1 MLKVKEIASSMQWF
15 LQNKPYEIRRECV
28 DLPISNLGLK
38 WVAWAIILVYTYKQ
52 MNEHTYILTYNSLFV
67 YMHTYRQ
74 TDIHLFHLRA
84 HAIRTV
90 EEKLHWNYAVMRSKT
105 DEKGGESV
113 GNPWGIVGNRI
124 SNRGIRVSELNFSVC
139 FMGFLRSR
147 FWGELAFY
155 NFKEGKL
162 DCPRTPG
169 LCCW

>member
-1 MLKVKEIASSMQWF
+1 MLKVKEIASSKQWF
-15 LQNKPYEIRRECV
+15 LQNKLYEIRRECV

-52 MNEHTYILTYNSLFV
+52 MNEHTYILTYNSLFI
-67 YMHTYRQ
+67 YMHTYSQ

-90 EEKLHWNYAVMRSKT
+90 EEKQHWNYAVMRSKT

-155 NFKEGKL
+155 NFKEEKL

>member
-1 MLKVKEIASSMQWF
+1 MLKVKGIAWSMQWF

-38 WVAWAIILVYTYKQ
+38 W
-52 MNEHTYILTYNSLFV
+52 ILTYNSLFI

-155 NFKEGKL
+155 KFKEGKL